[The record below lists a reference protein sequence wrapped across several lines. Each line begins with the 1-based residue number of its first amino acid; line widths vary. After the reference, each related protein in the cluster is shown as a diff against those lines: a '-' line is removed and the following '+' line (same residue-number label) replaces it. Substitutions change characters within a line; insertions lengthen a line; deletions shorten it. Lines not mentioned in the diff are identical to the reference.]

1 MNTSRWFAT
10 DWSKVFALTT
20 PILEIVVRGSLSYL
34 ILFFIMRI
42 VLKCEAG
49 TIGISDLLS
58 RGNSP
63 GSIAPDSRPHR
74 TV

>member
-34 ILFFIMRI
+34 ILFFMMRI

-49 TIGISDLLS
+49 TIWYLRSALS
-58 RGNSP
+58 RQQPRFNR
-63 GSIAPDSRPHR
+63 SRFQA
-74 TV
+74 T